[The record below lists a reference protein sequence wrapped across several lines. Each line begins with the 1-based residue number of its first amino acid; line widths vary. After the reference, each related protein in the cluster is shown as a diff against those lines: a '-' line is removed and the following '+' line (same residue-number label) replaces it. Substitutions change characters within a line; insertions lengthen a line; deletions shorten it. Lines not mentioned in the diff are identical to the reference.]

1 MIHVQFKH
9 RYKIAALL
17 VLILQLL
24 FATGCWDLL
33 ELNKRA
39 IVVGLGFDSSP
50 NEDKIL
56 ISVQIIDP
64 SNIKTPQTA
73 GGGDGQP
80 YWIATNESTTVF
92 EGMRAMTHVSSRKLF
107 FPHNQIIIFGE
118 DLAKKGIKDYLDL
131 LMRDY
136 EFRETN
142 WIIVSEGKAQDILD
156 TKTRVN
162 NISAFFIR
170 DLITERKFSSQA
182 MAINIKDLARKIT
195 SKSTAPIASYIY
207 LENTGQEKRLNLSR
221 TAVFDNN
228 MNMVGTLNNYE
239 SRGLLWVLGEVKS
252 GIIVVES
259 PNGKG
264 NYSLEIPKVKSKII
278 PEFKDGKPTITV
290 RVKESSNLGE
300 TSCLEDLTK
309 PEAWELMD
317 SLQNEAIHQEIS
329 IALDKA
335 QELKADI
342 FGFGEAFHKKY
353 PRLWNEMEPNWQ
365 EIFSSLEVNIIVE
378 SKVGNPGVIIKKV
391 FSEKGD

>member
-9 RYKIAALL
+9 RYKIATLL

-170 DLITERKFSSQA
+170 DLITGRKFSSQA

-264 NYSLEIPKVKSKII
+264 NYSLEILKAKSKII

-378 SKVGNPGVIIKKV
+378 SKVRNPGVIIEKV

>member
-9 RYKIAALL
+9 RYKITSLL

-264 NYSLEIPKVKSKII
+264 NYSLEILKVKSKII

>member
-264 NYSLEIPKVKSKII
+264 NYSLEILKVKSKII

-309 PEAWELMD
+309 PEVWELME

-329 IALDKA
+329 ITLDKA

-353 PRLWNEMEPNWQ
+353 PRRWKEMEPNWQ

-378 SKVGNPGVIIKKV
+378 SKVKNPGVIIKKV

>member
-9 RYKIAALL
+9 RYKIATLL

-170 DLITERKFSSQA
+170 DLITGRKFSSQA

-309 PEAWELMD
+309 PEVWELMD

-329 IALDKA
+329 IALNKA

-365 EIFSSLEVNIIVE
+365 EIFTSLEVNIIVE
-378 SKVGNPGVIIKKV
+378 SKVKNPGVIIKKV
-391 FSEKGD
+391 YTEKGD

>member
-9 RYKIAALL
+9 RYKIATLL

-50 NEDKIL
+50 HEDKIL
-56 ISVQIIDP
+56 ISAQIVVP
-64 SNIKTPQTA
+64 SNVKTPQTA

-264 NYSLEIPKVKSKII
+264 NYSLEILKVKSKII

>member
-9 RYKIAALL
+9 RYKIATLL

-170 DLITERKFSSQA
+170 DLITGRNFSSQA

-195 SKSTAPIASYIY
+195 SKSTAPTASYIY

-264 NYSLEIPKVKSKII
+264 NYSLEILKVKSKII

>member
-50 NEDKIL
+50 HEDKIL
-56 ISVQIIDP
+56 ISAQIVVP
-64 SNIKTPQTA
+64 SNVKTPQTA

-264 NYSLEIPKVKSKII
+264 NYSLEILKVKSKII

>member
-264 NYSLEIPKVKSKII
+264 NYSLEILKVKSKII

>member
-9 RYKIAALL
+9 RYKIATLL

-264 NYSLEIPKVKSKII
+264 NYSLEILKVKSKII

>member
-56 ISVQIIDP
+56 ISAQIVDP

-264 NYSLEIPKVKSKII
+264 NYSLEILKVKSKII